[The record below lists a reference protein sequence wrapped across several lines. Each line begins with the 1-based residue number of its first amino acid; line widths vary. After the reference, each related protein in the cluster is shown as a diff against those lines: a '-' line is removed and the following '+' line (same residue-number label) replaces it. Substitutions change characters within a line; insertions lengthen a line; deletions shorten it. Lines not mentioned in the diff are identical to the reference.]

1 MSVSALY
8 EEIVGRGGVSPA
20 YFFEEMDFKEC
31 IVFMKG
37 MRRKERSELENTRL
51 IMWAVLQ
58 SQSRRT
64 LELEDVMK
72 LEDEEDDETGVNQQ
86 ELEELRK
93 RAKQM
98 EKKL

>member
-1 MSVSALY
+1 LY

-20 YFFEEMDFKEC
+20 YFFEEMDFQEC

-37 MRRKERSELENTRL
+37 MRRKGRSELENTRL

-93 RAKQM
+93 RAKKM

>member
-1 MSVSALY
+1 
-8 EEIVGRGGVSPA
+8 
-20 YFFEEMDFKEC
+20 
-31 IVFMKG
+31 
-37 MRRKERSELENTRL
+37 
-51 IMWAVLQ
+51 MWAVLQ

-72 LEDEEDDETGVNQQ
+72 LEDEEDDETGVDQQ

>member
-1 MSVSALY
+1 MY

-20 YFFEEMDFKEC
+20 YFFEEMDFQEC

-37 MRRKERSELENTRL
+37 MKRKERAELENTRL

-58 SQSRRT
+58 SQSMRP

-72 LEDEEDDETGVNQQ
+72 LDNEENDEREVNQK

-93 RAKQM
+93 RAKKM
-98 EKKL
+98 ENYE

>member
-1 MSVSALY
+1 
-8 EEIVGRGGVSPA
+8 
-20 YFFEEMDFKEC
+20 
-31 IVFMKG
+31 
-37 MRRKERSELENTRL
+37 
-51 IMWAVLQ
+51 MWAVLQ

-72 LEDEEDDETGVNQQ
+72 LEDEEDDETEVDQK